1 MGSNLNFFA
10 IFALYLW
17 VFHFRCY
24 IYGSLFQ
31 DFWYFYG
38 SVFKNIMA
46 MLYLWVENFEFCYIY
61 GSAFW
66 QFSIFMGRVSERQP
80 STPVSFR
87 TKCPPRDRW
96 CLNRSIHHFQHDLWG
111 VQLYSGLPLRK
122 FC

>member
-1 MGSNLNFFA
+1 MGSNLIFFA

-24 IYGSLFQ
+24 IYGALFQ

-38 SVFKNIMA
+38 SVFLNFMA

-87 TKCPPRDRW
+87 TKCPPPG
-96 CLNRSIHHFQHDLWG
+96 LVI
-111 VQLYSGLPLRK
+111 YLPLEG
-122 FC
+122 FFD